1 MFTVFTTENK
11 FFYEIIT
18 MRWKNASESLI
29 LWVKKN
35 IPIDKICEQSKK
47 LILIPVICFN
57 SRFFKL

>member
-29 LWVKKN
+29 LWVKK
-35 IPIDKICEQSKK
+35 IFQ
-47 LILIPVICFN
+47 LIKFA
-57 SRFFKL
+57 SSQKS